1 MNRVDLIGNLCRDN
15 DIRYSAGENA
25 SAILHNT
32 IAVQRKFKDK
42 STGKYESDFISIV
55 AFGNTAEFINKHFVK
70 GSKLAVSGRI
80 QTGSYINKDGQKVYT
95 TEVVVEDAEFVTKK
109 DENPANGAPTPEA
122 ASADGFMNIPEGIE
136 NDLPWE

>member
-109 DENPANGAPTPEA
+109 DENPANDAPAPTPK
-122 ASADGFMNIPEGIE
+122 SDDFINQGLE